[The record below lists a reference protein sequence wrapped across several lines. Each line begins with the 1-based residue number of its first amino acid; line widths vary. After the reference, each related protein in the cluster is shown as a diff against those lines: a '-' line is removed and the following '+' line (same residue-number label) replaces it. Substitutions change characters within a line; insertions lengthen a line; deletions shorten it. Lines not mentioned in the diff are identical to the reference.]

1 VLVRQCERMLVL
13 SVCPRLVSTPILA
26 LVFSFSHRSLFPVR
40 RALMEQ
46 GGFDFDVYLYSRYPA
61 LSISLLVIYI
71 FVVTILMFNL
81 LIAMMSDSM

>member
-1 VLVRQCERMLVL
+1 
-13 SVCPRLVSTPILA
+13 
-26 LVFSFSHRSLFPVR
+26 
-40 RALMEQ
+40 MEQ